1 MFISQIKFYSK
12 VPIPKSYTKINDI
25 KEFLLSKYK
34 DCNWNK
40 ANSHFNYNNFLIN
53 FKLKFNTVLS
63 YDKKDKSPILNI
75 ENIEIPIRKQ
85 DFFHIY
91 MITKLKKNKKLKN
104 DWFDD
109 DGYLDTNFFSIED
122 KHKIKNTEIF
132 YRTDMKI
139 KLTETKYLCV
149 EFFEHYH
156 KKLND
161 NDFQYEKNRIYK
173 MLFDND
179 NQDKIIVHF
188 AIFWEHDLFEDD
200 KVKEFIKHIIKKIE
214 DYNNIEDEHESC
226 INAINKFIGSRILS
240 ENLYNSFLD
249 KNKPIIKFETINNL
263 IKWKEKNSHKEYLK
277 NFINFIEELKNLGNN
292 KNDDDDF
299 IFLGNNET
307 INNSC
312 EKEIY
317 YQDNYLTWYGLS
329 HYLNNIEIIFL
340 ENCLAKKNIND
351 LATNITNGFITG
363 IKEKHDL
370 IISLNKNLI
379 YGFD

>member
-1 MFISQIKFYSK
+1 MSINQIKLYSK
-12 VPIPKSYTKINDI
+12 IKIPKSIDHIDDI
-25 KEFLLSKYK
+25 QKYLLSEYK
-34 DCNWNK
+34 NCNWNK
-40 ANSHFNYNNFLIN
+40 ANCRFDYNNYLIN
-53 FKLKFNTVLS
+53 LKLKFNTELS
-63 YDKKDKSPILNI
+63 YDKTYKHPILKI
-75 ENIEIPIRKQ
+75 ENIEIPIKKQ

-91 MITKLKKNKKLKN
+91 IIKKLKKYKIVTNN
-104 DWFDD
+104 WFDD
-109 DGYLDTNFFSIED
+109 EGYLDTNFFSIED
-122 KHKIKNTEIF
+122 RHKIKNTKKI

-139 KLTETKYLCV
+139 KLTETKYLCI
-149 EFFEHYH
+149 EFFENYH
-156 KKLND
+156 NKIND

-173 MLFDND
+173 ILFDND

-188 AIFWEHDLFEDD
+188 AIFWESNLFENN
-200 KVKEFIKHIIKKIE
+200 KVKQFIKHIIKKIE

-226 INAINKFIGSRILS
+226 INSINKFIGSRILS

-249 KNKPIIKFETINNL
+249 KNKPIIKIETINNL
-263 IKWKEKNSHKEYLK
+263 IKWKKKDSHKKYLK
-277 NFINFIEELKNLGNN
+277 NFINFIEELEKLENN

-299 IFLGNNET
+299 LFLDNNEI
-307 INNSC
+307 INNTN

-329 HYLNNIEIIFL
+329 NYLNNIDITFL
-340 ENCLAKKNIND
+340 ENCLAKKDIND